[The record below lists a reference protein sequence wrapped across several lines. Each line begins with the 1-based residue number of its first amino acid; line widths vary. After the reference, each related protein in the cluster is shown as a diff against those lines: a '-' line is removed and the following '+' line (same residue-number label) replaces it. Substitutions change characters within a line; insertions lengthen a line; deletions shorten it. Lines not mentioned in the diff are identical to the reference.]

1 MDNKTLEE
9 KVQREN
15 KTKKILNTS
24 VDGLIGAI
32 SLGTSFN
39 YFYKLVNSE
48 SIELKILKEAPVLG
62 SAMIGLDVGISLSVG
77 CIGLYYSLRAISKS
91 FEIRDGNY
99 KI

>member
-1 MDNKTLEE
+1 MPLEE
-9 KVQREN
+9 KVGKEQN
-15 KTKKILNTS
+15 KKKKILSTLD
-24 VDGLIGAI
+24 DGFIGTA
-32 SLGTSFN
+32 SLAASFN

>member
-1 MDNKTLEE
+1 MPLEE
-9 KVQREN
+9 KVGKEQN
-15 KTKKILNTS
+15 KKKKILSTLG
-24 VDGLIGAI
+24 DGFIGTA
-32 SLGTSFN
+32 SLAVSFN